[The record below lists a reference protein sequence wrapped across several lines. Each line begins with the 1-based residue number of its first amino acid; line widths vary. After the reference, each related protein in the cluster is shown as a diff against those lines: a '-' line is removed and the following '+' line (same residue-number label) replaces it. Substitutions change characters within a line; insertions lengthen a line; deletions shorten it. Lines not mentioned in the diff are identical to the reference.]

1 MQGLIYI
8 EPGIRCNA
16 ELKIRSFYYTPTLSF
31 SLAEHARNKIE
42 DEHCSVLF
50 YFMRDGE
57 LIEHISIPIEFLLEN
72 EEVWVERKV
81 QEEAHLYATD
91 TFDRYSYFL
100 KQPF

>member
-1 MQGLIYI
+1 MQGLKYI

-16 ELKIRSFYYTPTLSF
+16 ELRIRSFYYTPTLSF
-31 SLAEHARNKIE
+31 SLADHARDKIE
-42 DEHCSVLF
+42 DELCSVLF
-50 YFMRDGE
+50 YFIKDHK
-57 LIEHISIPIEFLLEN
+57 LIEHISIPVEYLLEN
-72 EEVWVERKV
+72 EEVWVERRV

>member
-1 MQGLIYI
+1 MQGLKYI

-16 ELKIRSFYYTPTLSF
+16 EVRIRSFYYTPTLSF
-31 SLAEHARNKIE
+31 SLAEHARDKIE
-42 DEHCSVLF
+42 DERSSVLF
-50 YFMRDGE
+50 YFIKDGNLLE
-57 LIEHISIPIEFLLEN
+57 CISIPLEFLLEN

-91 TFDRYSYFL
+91 IFERYSYFL